1 MDYKKI
7 NLEPLNI
14 KHVVITPAVWAKIRP
29 AIKELQS
36 NGLWY
41 DISSYYDKLYLRV
54 RVNDYTQAYIEK
66 LLTEV

>member
-14 KHVVITPAVWAKIRP
+14 KHVVITPAVWEKIRP
-29 AIKELQS
+29 AIKELQPH
-36 NGLWY
+36 GLWY
-41 DISSYYDKLYLRV
+41 DISSYYAKLYLRV
-54 RVNDYTQAYIEK
+54 RVNDYTQEYIEK